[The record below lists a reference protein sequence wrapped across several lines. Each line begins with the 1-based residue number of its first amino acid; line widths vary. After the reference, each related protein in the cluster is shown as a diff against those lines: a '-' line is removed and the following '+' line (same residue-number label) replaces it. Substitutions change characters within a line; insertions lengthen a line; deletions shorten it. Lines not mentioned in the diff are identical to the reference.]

1 MQKKVRNILL
11 CCAVTAGAVLLFCFP
26 EAVLTGASRG
36 LSLCGN
42 VLIPSLLPF
51 LTLVG
56 MCTRSGLGD
65 AVGALLRRPTAFLF
79 RLPAVTV
86 APILFSFL
94 GGYPA
99 GAVSVKQLLEEEKI
113 TKAQAARMMHFCV
126 GAGPA
131 FAVGAVGGAML
142 GSIPAGWML
151 LAAQVLSAWA
161 IGCIQARYA
170 PLPQKAVTRPVPQ
183 PLAAAF
189 TAAVQTATETLVAM
203 SGFVILF
210 SVCLS
215 LADGTGLAA
224 FLDRYVAGA
233 SVMLAGA
240 LEVTAGCMA
249 AAGAATPLLFL
260 VGFFLSFGGVSV
272 HCQIRTVLQ
281 KHPAALKDFFLFRLL
296 HGLLGGGLTV
306 VLFALFPKTVSVLAP
321 DSATVK
327 PYIVSPVVS
336 LVFLCM
342 GVALLMNGKKR
353 LPTGEKCDMV

>member
-1 MQKKVRNILL
+1 MQKTVRNILL
-11 CCAVTAGAVLLFCFP
+11 CCAVVVGAAVLFCFP
-26 EAVLTGASRG
+26 APVLTGASRG

-56 MCTRSGLGD
+56 VCTRSGLGD

-79 RLPAVTV
+79 RLPASAA

-99 GAVSVKQLLEEEKI
+99 GAVSVKQLLEEGKI
-113 TKAQAARMMHFCV
+113 TGRDAARMMHFCV

-142 GSIPAGWML
+142 GSIRAGWVL
-151 LAAQVLSAWA
+151 LTAHLVSAW
-161 IGCIQARYA
+161 GLGFLEARRA
-170 PLPQKAVTRPVPQ
+170 PLSCKTAARPTEQ

-189 TAAVQTATETLVAM
+189 TVSVNTAVETLVAM

-210 SVCLS
+210 CICLS
-215 LADGTGLAA
+215 LADGIGIAA
-224 FLDRYVAGA
+224 FLDRYIAGG
-233 SVMLAGA
+233 SVMLAGV

-249 AAGAATPLLFL
+249 AAGAATPLVFL

-272 HCQIRTVLQ
+272 HCQVRTVLQ

-306 VLFALFPKTVSVLAP
+306 LLFALLPDTVSVLAP

-327 PYIVSPVVS
+327 PYTVSPAVS

-342 GVALLMNGKKR
+342 GIALLMSGKKR
-353 LPTGEKCDMV
+353 LPKGE